1 MPFAPFYELFPEVAR
16 AETRSITVLK
26 AGSVLPA
33 GTYGFVE
40 MFCNDERCDC
50 RRAFIQVLADVS
62 PRLRD
67 NGPMATISFGWEE
80 ESFYRKWAAFPLS
93 NEGLAELKGPALAS
107 MAPQSTYASELLVQ
121 FKILVHDEAY
131 VERIAR
137 HYSAYRKVIDSRGP
151 KTNLTVVRSEPKPGM
166 NQPCPCGSGRKYK
179 RCCWRQGPGLAAKR
193 L

>member
-1 MPFAPFYELFPEVAR
+1 MPFAPFYELFPEVAQ

-26 AGSVLPA
+26 AGSALPD

-50 RRAFIQVLADVS
+50 RRAFIQVLSDHS

-67 NGPMATISFGWEE
+67 NGPLATISFGWED
-80 ESFYRKWAAFPLS
+80 ESFYRKWASFPLS
-93 NEGLAELKGPALAS
+93 NEELAELKGPALAS
-107 MAPQSTYASELLVQ
+107 MAPQSRYASVLLVH

-131 VERIAR
+131 AERIAR
-137 HYSAYRKVIDSRGP
+137 HYRAYREVIDRRGT
-151 KTNLTVVRSEPKPGM
+151 KANVTVVRSEPKPGM

-179 RCCWRQGPGLAAKR
+179 RCCRRQAPGLPAKR

>member
-26 AGSVLPA
+26 AGSALPA

-67 NGPMATISFGWEE
+67 NRPMATISFGWED
-80 ESFYRKWAAFPLS
+80 ESFYRKWASFPLS

-107 MAPQSTYASELLVQ
+107 MAPQSRYPRSFSCSSRSSFTMKPTWSGSRVTT
-121 FKILVHDEAY
+121 
-131 VERIAR
+131 AR
-137 HYSAYRKVIDSRGP
+137 
-151 KTNLTVVRSEPKPGM
+151 TVRSLIAAARKPT
-166 NQPCPCGSGRKYK
+166 
-179 RCCWRQGPGLAAKR
+179 
-193 L
+193 